1 MVKKTQKNNKKVKKN
16 TVSNTSKIKELNKNI
31 DILNGKLNK
40 AEDQYLRLMA
50 DFENFKKRSDRNMIE
65 SHKSSIEKIVCSFL
79 PVVDDIQ
86 RILNDKNFLIIQCIL
101 NLWWHIIFIMFS

>member
-40 AEDQYLRLMA
+40 TEDRYLRLMA
-50 DFENFKKRSDRNMIE
+50 DFENFRQIL
-65 SHKSSIEKIVCSFL
+65 ILQVC
-79 PVVDDIQ
+79 
-86 RILNDKNFLIIQCIL
+86 
-101 NLWWHIIFIMFS
+101 IF